1 MKTHIIVRVYVAIS
15 VLCFGLA
22 MPLSAATI
30 YNNSTNDLTLRF
42 DPGMNQ
48 VGNEIIL
55 AGTDRYLTDFSFE
68 YWGTSLHPGTFS
80 GTIQADV
87 QFFLN
92 DGTPFNGYA
101 SPGTSLFNSGWFS
114 VPAPTDRNTF
124 DFSIAD
130 GDFGPGGLFLPV
142 ESNMTWTVQFRGM
155 GAGDSVGVDLYGPPS
170 VGQAY
175 GDYWDLGPTGWA
187 LMTNSA
193 APPYANFS
201 ADMVATVPEPSSIA
215 LSVLGGMG
223 LLIMVRRFRRKE

>member
-1 MKTHIIVRVYVAIS
+1 
-15 VLCFGLA
+15 
-22 MPLSAATI
+22 
-30 YNNSTNDLTLRF
+30 
-42 DPGMNQ
+42 
-48 VGNEIIL
+48 
-55 AGTDRYLTDFSFE
+55 
-68 YWGTSLHPGTFS
+68 
-80 GTIQADV
+80 V

-92 DGTPFNGYA
+92 DGTPFSGYA

-114 VPAPTDRNTF
+114 VTMPTASRATEV
-124 DFSIAD
+124 FSIAD

-142 ESNMTWTVQFRGM
+142 ESNMTWSVQFRGM
-155 GAGDSVGVDLYGPPS
+155 GAGDSVGVDLYGPPT

-175 GDYWDLGPTGWA
+175 GDYWQFGGTGWA

-193 APPYANFS
+193 APPIANFG